1 MSRYNYGPYYNYADI
16 DFNWLNRNQSDIRND
31 INNSLYRNL
40 GGYTYCIIN
49 STRTGFYINIY
60 EEGTRGSRQIGH
72 VSIHPDTGHN
82 RFHFINDIRRTSYPI
97 EARID
102 VNSTVPIISRQ
113 ASTTSANLANIV
125 LGQLRHYMGGNDEL
139 LLLIEKIGMIELDKS
154 NINLDVSIT
163 LKKEENKNNLSDEE
177 ILGVFRKLP
186 QPSVSPAAP
195 HPRKALLGSTE
206 SYEKLTIKNNKN
218 NKNQPEVSYNKEK
231 VIDIFKN
238 NKLDE
243 KLLTK
248 KNIEDLYLISIILD
262 SFIKVCNH
270 TLLQPS
276 VSPAVQHP
284 SKLS

>member
-1 MSRYNYGPYYNYADI
+1 MSRYNYGSYYNYADI

-31 INNSLYRNL
+31 INHSLYRNL
-40 GGYTYCIIN
+40 GGYTYCTIN

-60 EEGTRGSRQIGH
+60 EEGTRGNRQIGH

-139 LLLIEKIGMIELDKS
+139 LLLIEKIGMIDLDNS
-154 NINLDVSIT
+154 NKNLDVSIIF
-163 LKKEENKNNLSDEE
+163 KKEENKNNLSDEE
-177 ILGVFRKLP
+177 ILKL
-186 QPSVSPAAP
+186 
-195 HPRKALLGSTE
+195 
-206 SYEKLTIKNNKN
+206 YEKFPIKNNKK
-218 NKNQPEVSYNKEK
+218 NKNQPEVSYNKVK

-248 KNIEDLYLISIILD
+248 KNLEDLYLISIILD
-262 SFIKVCNH
+262 SFIKVCNE
-270 TLLQPS
+270 
-276 VSPAVQHP
+276 
-284 SKLS
+284 KLSSSENILTDKKSSINQNRLIHSNNIPKI